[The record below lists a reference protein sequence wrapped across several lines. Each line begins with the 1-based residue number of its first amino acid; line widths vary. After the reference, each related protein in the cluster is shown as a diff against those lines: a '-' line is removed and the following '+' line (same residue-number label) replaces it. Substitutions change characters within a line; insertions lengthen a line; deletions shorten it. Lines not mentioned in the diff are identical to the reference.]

1 MRLGLRTIL
10 VVVAVI
16 LFLLAA
22 LTDENAFDFLA
33 FGLAVFA
40 ASFVV
45 EDVVG
50 GWGGRGRIDN
60 R

>member
-1 MRLGLRTIL
+1 MRLGLRTLL
-10 VVVAVI
+10 VALAIV
-16 LFLLAA
+16 LFIVSA
-22 LTDENAFDFLA
+22 LSDENAFDFMA

-50 GWGGRGRIDN
+50 GYFRRDN
-60 R
+60 L